1 MLPLISVTLLCF
13 IFIHMLSHTFSNT
26 ILPFLCVTPIQLAID
41 CLNTCQYH
49 LILTDG
55 AWPGRPTRWF
65 VESHEYGKR
74 PHCNKWLGDL
84 STKMSQQETRQS
96 PNGNNGEKGCLFEEI
111 RLHGG
116 VRKVQNIWH
125 LFTNPLWGEASS
137 HWWVSIQKIWFFI
150 VSMKKLL
157 NKQFRWQ

>member
-1 MLPLISVTLLCF
+1 MLPLIFVTLLCF

-74 PHCNKWLGDL
+74 PNCNKWLGDL

-96 PNGNNGEKGCLFEEI
+96 PNGNNGGKGCMCGET
-111 RLHGG
+111 RLPGG
-116 VRKVQNIWH
+116 VWRKCKTFDIYSLTLCEEKCPVTGC
-125 LFTNPLWGEASS
+125 FTLKRPFMWNFD
-137 HWWVSIQKIWFFI
+137 FFY
-150 VSMKKLL
+150 S
-157 NKQFRWQ
+157 